1 MNDFKHMI
9 SCDWLE
15 VFCFR
20 SVDIIPRTYLSSS
33 GKIYTLEDTC
43 TSSKVFK
50 NIYVIKLD
58 GMEYGTL
65 CLNPSSPIIKSTA
78 CTLKLHNRILYCQ
91 RFVEVLHDMLS
102 AFFLEYK
109 GITRIDLCLD
119 CNELADGTSVP
130 QFLHDLLFSPVHT
143 AGHVYRKGSK
153 KMAVDCSRTP
163 TSGCN
168 ITAIRWGS
176 RASNVC
182 CYIYN
187 KSVEMAEVKIKP
199 WIVSAWETN
208 GLKHSIY
215 DKWNKLSEK
224 QKKSNIRNGT
234 TNTYIEES
242 VWRWEI
248 SIKSEGEDLL
258 NMADGELFR
267 LSPSFLDA
275 QDKIESLFWVYA
287 KRMFSFRKSTGQS
300 NTRCYPEYY
309 PIGEPCAKAK
319 TIKPI
324 DLNTNI
330 DSGRSEIMV
339 ANKLEDISRKMTVYD
354 EDFSDMISIMV
365 DFLKRLAGAKKDA
378 SGYDSHDCSII
389 RLTAAER
396 VSRFDGLYIDLV
408 QELYRRK
415 KDVDADIVYNYS
427 KSLLESVQDANLRDW
442 VERQEKLHPTQ
453 LYASNEKN
461 TPLGERN
468 INHKNSES

>member
-1 MNDFKHMI
+1 MDGFKHMI

-15 VFCFR
+15 VFCYR
-20 SVDIIPRTYLSSS
+20 TVDLIPRTYLSAS
-33 GKIYTLEDTC
+33 GKIYTLDDTC
-43 TSSKVFK
+43 TSSKVFR
-50 NIYVIKLD
+50 NIFTIKLD

-65 CLNPSSPIIKSTA
+65 CLNPSSPIIKQTA
-78 CTLKLHNRILYCQ
+78 CTLKLHNRLLYCQ
-91 RFVEVLHDMLS
+91 QFIKILDDMLN

-119 CNELADGTSVP
+119 CNKLADGTSVP

-153 KMAVDCSRTP
+153 KMSVDCSRTP

-187 KSVEMAEVKIKP
+187 KSLEMAEVKIKP
-199 WIVSAWETN
+199 WIVSAWEAN
-208 GLKHSIY
+208 GLHHSIY
-215 DKWNKLSEK
+215 DKWNKLSDRQRK
-224 QKKSNIRNGT
+224 NNIKNGT
-234 TNTYIEES
+234 TSTYIEES

-258 NMADGELFR
+258 NMTDGELFR

-275 QDKIESLFWVYA
+275 QDKIETLFWVYA
-287 KRMFSFRKSTGQS
+287 QRMFTFRKSEGQT
-300 NTRCYPEYY
+300 NVRCYPYYY

-319 TIKPI
+319 TLKPI

-339 ANKLEDISRKMTVYD
+339 ANKLEEIGRKMANHD
-354 EDFSDMISIMV
+354 EDFSDMVSIMC
-365 DFLKRLAGAKKDA
+365 DFLRRVAGAKKDL
-378 SGYDSHDCSII
+378 SGYNDHDCSII
-389 RLTAAER
+389 RLTASER
-396 VSRFDGLYIDLV
+396 ISRFDGLYINLV
-408 QELYRRK
+408 QELYKRQRPIEA
-415 KDVDADIVYNYS
+415 DVVYNYS
-427 KSLLESVQDANLRDW
+427 KSLMDSVEEANLRDW
-442 VERQEKLHPTQ
+442 LDRQET
-453 LYASNEKN
+453 LYASNEIN
-461 TPLGERN
+461 TPLEERN
-468 INHKNSES
+468 VQPINSQS

>member
-1 MNDFKHMI
+1 MNKFKHMI

-15 VFCFR
+15 VFAYR
-20 SVDIIPRTYLSSS
+20 TVELVPRTYISST
-33 GKIYTLEDTC
+33 GKIYSLDDTC
-43 TSSKVFK
+43 TSSKVFR
-50 NIYVIKLD
+50 NIYTIKLD
-58 GMEYGTL
+58 GMEYGAL

-78 CTLKLHNRILYCQ
+78 CTLKIHNRLLYHHGYIGILY
-91 RFVEVLHDMLS
+91 DMLN

-119 CNELADGTSVP
+119 CNKLADGTSVP

-143 AGHVYRKGSK
+143 AGHIYRKGSK
-153 KMAVDCSRTP
+153 KMSVDCTRTP

-168 ITAIRWGS
+168 VTAIRWGS

-187 KSVEMAEVKIKP
+187 KSLEMAEVKIKP
-199 WIVSAWETN
+199 WIVSAWEAN
-208 GLKHSIY
+208 GLRHSIY
-215 DKWNKLSEK
+215 DKWNQLSDRQRK
-224 QKKSNIRNGT
+224 INVKNGT
-234 TNTYIEES
+234 TSTYLEES

-287 KRMFSFRKSTGQS
+287 ERCFCFRKSEGQT
-300 NTRCYPEYY
+300 NVRCYPRYY
-309 PIGEPCAKAK
+309 PIGEPCAKSK

-339 ANKLEDISRKMTVYD
+339 ANKLEEIARKMAVHD
-354 EDFSDMISIMV
+354 EDFADMVSIMV

-378 SGYDSHDCSII
+378 SGYNAHDCSII
-389 RLTAAER
+389 RLTASER
-396 VSRFDGLYIDLV
+396 ISRFDGLYIDLV
-408 QELYRRK
+408 QELYKRQRPIE
-415 KDVDADIVYNYS
+415 ADTVYNYS
-427 KSLLESVQDANLRDW
+427 QSLMDAVEDANLRDW
-442 VERQEKLHPTQ
+442 LDHQET
-453 LYASNEKN
+453 LYASNELI
-461 TPLGERN
+461 TPGRARN
-468 INHKNSES
+468 VKPNNSEPCEK